1 MEAKSM
7 EIKRKK
13 QAKEKKKSN
22 LPIDAITLNET
33 KVKQVKKSFENP
45 AKEHQA
51 NSSLVNF

>member
-1 MEAKSM
+1 MKKAS
-7 EIKRKK
+7 KR
-13 QAKEKKKSN
+13 EKKSN

>member
-7 EIKRKK
+7 EIKRKSK
-13 QAKEKKKSN
+13 QKRKKSN